1 MINRISTLSCSED
14 SHCRWGFPDKE
25 RESGGGEEE
34 MPDGRKIANKY
45 KTVPFKIKNIFTSG
59 NILFSD
65 VYFAE
70 EQKKRT
76 SLCLNV
82 NLFI

>member
-1 MINRISTLSCSED
+1 
-14 SHCRWGFPDKE
+14 
-25 RESGGGEEE
+25 

-70 EQKKRT
+70 EQKKEP
-76 SLCLNV
+76 V
-82 NLFI
+82 FV